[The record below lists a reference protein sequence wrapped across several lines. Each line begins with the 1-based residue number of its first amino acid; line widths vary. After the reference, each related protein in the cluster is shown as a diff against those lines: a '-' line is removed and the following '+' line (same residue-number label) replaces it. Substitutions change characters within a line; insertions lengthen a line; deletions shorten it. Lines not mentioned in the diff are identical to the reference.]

1 MQDEKLQDVTWLFD
15 FACEWYTKNPGE
27 QISLYDWQKKV
38 EQKPQNF
45 APLVIHV
52 GFDSIRI
59 PSLDTI
65 PILALVGLQAA
76 PEAVLASIK
85 HHDVTCYHICQI
97 FCETID
103 TYNDNDSSSLE
114 SLTWDINQALIQSI
128 MLDDQ
133 LSQDLVNEYLNHGLN
148 DDLEM
153 AWLEYD
159 HARFWPVTLVNYHLD
174 NLLNGK
180 GDSTRIAPKVISSYV
195 FAKSALRFNS
205 LTDDKIIK
213 LLERSG
219 NLTLGITAE
228 NGYEPTRA
236 NSFFCN
242 LLLALDTKG
251 PANTNIVR
259 TLEAINRL
267 QDEEMIAVINARLLE
282 SLTEGSSRAF
292 GGVRLFECM
301 NKFLDEQR
309 YGSIRQNLVLNLKL
323 LNLSDFIF
331 CKFPATSVFYG
342 NSQINN
348 IGESPIS
355 LLEQLLSDLKALNS
369 QDFRRPHFEAIDAL
383 LRTRDFSGNQT
394 KNTLN
399 DLLCVALNALDVYR
413 HAVKFHGKLA
423 NIESC
428 IESASSALAGLTR
441 LVASTNEIDY
451 YRYKRFSSAS
461 KALLASNGFEIKKLP
476 GITPRHRGQVLDDQ
490 LGL

>member
-15 FACEWYTKNPGE
+15 FASEWYTKNPGE

-38 EQKPQNF
+38 AQDSENT
-45 APLVIHV
+45 APLVFYV

-59 PSLDTI
+59 TSHDIIPSL
-65 PILALVGLQAA
+65 ALIGIQAE

-85 HHDVTCYHICQI
+85 HHDVTCYHIAHT
-97 FCETID
+97 FCES
-103 TYNDNDSSSLE
+103 TYGDNYDDYSSLE
-114 SLTWDINQALIQSI
+114 SLTWEINQAFIRVI

-133 LSQDLVNEYLNHGLN
+133 LSQDFINEYINYGLN

-159 HARFWPVTLVNYHLD
+159 SARFWPVTLVNHHLD
-174 NLLNGK
+174 SLSKGK
-180 GDSTRIAPKVISSYV
+180 INSNRKAPEASSSYV
-195 FAKSALRFNS
+195 FEKSSLRFNS
-205 LTDDKIIK
+205 LTDNKIIK
-213 LLERSG
+213 LLDRSG

-228 NGYEPTRA
+228 NGYEPNRS

-242 LLLALDTKG
+242 LLLALDKKG
-251 PANTNIVR
+251 PSNSNIVR

-282 SLTEGSSRAF
+282 SLTEGSSRTF

-301 NKFLDEQR
+301 HKFLDEQR

-323 LNLSDFIF
+323 LNLGDLILWP
-331 CKFPATSVFYG
+331 FPTMSAFYG
-342 NSQINN
+342 NSQINK

-355 LLEQLLSDLKALNS
+355 ILEQLLSDLKALNP

-383 LRTRDFSGNQT
+383 LSTRDFSPNQT

-399 DLLCVALNALDVYR
+399 ELLCVALNALDAYR
-413 HAVKFHGKLA
+413 PTINFHGKLA
-423 NIESC
+423 KIESC
-428 IESASSALAGLTR
+428 IESASSALAGLAR
-441 LVASTNEIDY
+441 LVASTKEIDY
-451 YRYKRFSSAS
+451 DRYKRFNSAS